1 MNKPEAIVDTCF
13 LHKFSKEG
21 KNVELLKKILQNLDF
36 QPIIHPYIWK
46 NELEMYSYIEKLKND
61 GMIRIASYEE
71 FLLDE
76 DDTELYTQQFK
87 ELYKHLGEYYEMT
100 GSKKRADALP
110 DNCDIFSYRK
120 SGTSIGDVHVI
131 LMAAY
136 SDIPVIFTEDGDIPA
151 LRSIAKR
158 KISNESYQMEIYNA
172 LGALE
177 LLIKRPDCDFSKKEI
192 EKILNEIG
200 ERPHRSQ
207 FKQIWDTYHGD
218 KEKQQ

>member
-1 MNKPEAIVDTCF
+1 M
-13 LHKFSKEG
+13 
-21 KNVELLKKILQNLDF
+21 
-36 QPIIHPYIWK
+36 
-46 NELEMYSYIEKLKND
+46 
-61 GMIRIASYEE
+61 
-71 FLLDE
+71 
-76 DDTELYTQQFK
+76 
-87 ELYKHLGEYYEMT
+87 GEYYKLT

-136 SDIPVIFTEDGDIPA
+136 SEIPVIFTEDGDIPA
-151 LRSIAKR
+151 LRSIVKR

-177 LLIKRPDCDFSKKEI
+177 LIIKRQDCNFSKKEI

-207 FKQIWDTYHGD
+207 FKQIWDTYHGG
-218 KEKQQ
+218 KEKYQ